1 MRMTWRK
8 VFICFI
14 PVLAPRFLARFV
26 GWFFLLAF
34 CFFSICVGPKQ
45 EGIMKAPSINSFNEI
60 FQTPFFIK
68 AINLNTKNQP
78 QLSLSLSLTLSLSL
92 SNQNT
97 FNEHKKEKSWS
108 R

>member
-1 MRMTWRK
+1 MKMTWRK

-14 PVLAPRFLARFV
+14 PVLAPGFLAGFV

-60 FQTPFFIK
+60 FQSPLFIK
-68 AINLNTKNQP
+68 APSEYEKSTP
-78 QLSLSLSLTLSLSL
+78 TLSLSPI
-92 SNQNT
+92 
-97 FNEHKKEKSWS
+97 KKILLMNIKKKIHGPVS
-108 R
+108 